1 MDTVSN
7 KILGCLTGA
16 AAADAMGA
24 ATEVRTR
31 QQIRDYFG
39 GWVTGFEKPPA
50 DTFGRCN
57 EAGMCT
63 DDFLQAKY
71 IMDALLAHQRQVSDE
86 AMREA
91 FGRWLAYPYYAN
103 FTGPTTRAAM
113 RALFSDARGA
123 SPDELEGEK
132 LSVQIINNANN
143 GATNGAAM
151 KIWPAAVL
159 HPGNVE
165 KAIQCALDICR
176 FTHNNVLAMSGAA
189 AMAAAISEALQR
201 VTSAE
206 SIIAAGIYGADR
218 GYRLAVEQE
227 AMMVAGPSVARRIEL
242 AVTLGKRHAHW
253 ETAIVDISD
262 IIGTGLHVSEAV
274 PAAFGLFACSPDSAV
289 DAVISAVNIGNDT
302 DTVATMVGA
311 LAGAFHGAG
320 AFPAGYLT
328 TVDRMNHFDLTALA
342 REITGV

>member
-1 MDTVSN
+1 MSVKYK
-7 KILGCLTGA
+7 KILGCLVGA

-31 QQIRDYFG
+31 QQIREYFG

-63 DDFLQAKY
+63 DDFIQAKY
-71 IMDALLAHQRQVSDE
+71 IMDALLKHDRQVSDE

-91 FGRWLAYPYYAN
+91 FQRWLEYPFYAN

-113 RALFSDARGA
+113 RALFNDTRG
-123 SPDELEGEK
+123 SLQGELEGEK
-132 LSVQIINNANN
+132 QSVAIINRGNAE
-143 GATNGAAM
+143 ATNGAAM

-159 HPGNVE
+159 HPGNTE
-165 KAIQCALDICR
+165 KAIRCALDICR

-189 AMAAAISEALQR
+189 AMAAATSEALQS
-201 VTSAE
+201 VTSAD
-206 SIIAAGIYGADR
+206 SIIAAGIYGAER
-218 GYRLAVEQE
+218 GYALAVGQG

-242 AVTLGKRHAHW
+242 AVSLGKRHTGW
-253 ETAIVDISD
+253 ETAIVDIAD
-262 IIGTGLHVSEAV
+262 IIGSGLHVSEAV

-311 LAGAFHGAG
+311 LTGAFHGVE
-320 AFPAGYLT
+320 AFPADYLT
-328 TVDRMNHFDLTALA
+328 TVDRMNHFNLAELA
-342 REITGV
+342 RQITG